1 VGGFAQW
8 LGSRLANRMS
18 QPISLLI
25 CALGGEGGGLLS
37 EWLMHTARLGGY
49 PAQSTSIPGVAQRTG
64 ATTYYIEVLPT
75 PLFQLQGRTPVFSLN
90 PVPGALDAL
99 VSSELLET
107 ARQITLGLV
116 SPERTRVFSSSA
128 RALTTLERMPLGD
141 GRLDSAHLE
150 SVIHQFSKE
159 AHVWDFGAMAQAN
172 GTMVSAVMLG
182 VIAGSGLLPFARE
195 HYEATLQDSGTHSAA
210 SLKGFAAGL
219 MRMQNTQAM
228 HAMQQDIQLDA
239 QSAAP
244 LTSNPYSAALQDL
257 PAHLRE
263 LATLGYSRLC
273 DYQSRAYADLYL
285 SRLQQVLRAEEQADP
300 VITQGYQASLETA
313 RWLALWMAFD
323 DIVRVADLKSRASR
337 WQRVAREVKLQEDDL
352 LHLYDHFKPGVP
364 EFAAL
369 LPSWLATPL
378 QRWDKRRA
386 LSGQSPWALP
396 LKIGTH
402 SVMGMLA
409 LRTLASFKWLRPFGS
424 RFHAEQADILQWLQ
438 AVCTGLQQDGSLGH
452 EVAMCGRLIKGYGS
466 TNERGRHNLQHILT
480 HLAASPVHTDAA
492 WRSTAVAQAREAALQ
507 DEAGTAMDA
516 KLRGLGV
523 PARPVAEQPLR
534 FVRNASLATKGRP

>member
-1 VGGFAQW
+1 MGGFAQW
-8 LGSRLANRMS
+8 LGSRLANCMS

-37 EWLMHTARLGGY
+37 EWLMHTARLSGY

-75 PLFQLQGRTPVFSLN
+75 PLTELQGKTPVFSLN
-90 PVPGALDAL
+90 PVPGALDAMI
-99 VSSELLET
+99 SSELLET

-128 RALTTLERMPLGD
+128 RALTTLERMPMGD
-141 GRLDSAHLE
+141 GRLDSASLTAL
-150 SVIHQFSKE
+150 VQQFSKE

-182 VIAGSGLLPFARE
+182 VIAGSGLLPFERK
-195 HYEATLQDSGTHSAA
+195 HFEAALQDSGAHSTA

-219 MRMQNTQAM
+219 ARVQNTQAL
-228 HAMQQDIQLDA
+228 HAMQQDDEKALTPTVEKT
-239 QSAAP
+239 SA
-244 LTSNPYSAALQDL
+244 L
-257 PAHLRE
+257 PSLPPVVGE
-263 LATLGYSRLC
+263 LAALGYSRLC
-273 DYQSRAYADLYL
+273 DYQSKAYADLYL
-285 SRLQQVLRAEEQADP
+285 SRLQQVLRAEEQADATHTH
-300 VITQGYQASLETA
+300 VYQASRETA

-352 LHLYDHFKPGVP
+352 LRLYDHFKPGVP

-386 LSGQSPWALP
+386 LSGQPPWALP

-424 RFHAEQADILQWLQ
+424 RFHTEQADITQWLQ
-438 AVCTGLQQDGSLGH
+438 AVCMGLQQDWSLGH

-480 HLAASPVHTDAA
+480 HLAASPVHTEAA

-534 FVRNASLATKGRP
+534 FVRNASLQPKGRP

>member
-1 VGGFAQW
+1 MGRCTKQ

-37 EWLMHTARLGGY
+37 EWLMHTARLSGY

-75 PLFQLQGRTPVFSLN
+75 PTSQLQGKTPVFSLN

-116 SPERTRVFSSSA
+116 SPERTQVFSSSA
-128 RALTTLERMPLGD
+128 RALTTLERIPMGD
-141 GRLDSAHLE
+141 GRLDSAQLTQ
-150 SVIHQFSKE
+150 VVQQFSKE

-182 VIAGSGLLPFARE
+182 VIAGSSVLPFSRE
-195 HYEATLQDSGTHSAA
+195 HYEATLKGSGAHSAA
-210 SLKGFAAGL
+210 SLKGFAAGCA
-219 MRMQNTQAM
+219 RVQNAQTVQAM
-228 HAMQQDIQLDA
+228 LNDDHPDVQASSPVA
-239 QSAAP
+239 SSVP
-244 LTSNPYSAALQDL
+244 PALQAL
-257 PAHLRE
+257 PVNVRE

-273 DYQSRAYADLYL
+273 DYQSRAYADLYVE
-285 SRLQQVLRAEEQADP
+285 RLQTVVKAEALADAQH
-300 VITQGYQASLETA
+300 TQTFPASRETA

-369 LPSWLATPL
+369 LPSWLAMPL
-378 QRWDKRRA
+378 QRWDKQRA
-386 LSGQSPWALP
+386 LRGQNPWALP

-402 SVMGMLA
+402 SVVGMLA
-409 LRTLASFKWLRPFGS
+409 LRTLASFKWLRPLGS
-424 RFHAEQADILQWLQ
+424 RFHAEQADIVQWLQ
-438 AVCTGLQQDGSLGH
+438 AICTGLQQDGSLGH

-466 TNERGRHNLQHILT
+466 TNERGRSNLQHILI
-480 HLAASPVHTDAA
+480 HLADSPVHTDAE
-492 WRSTAVAQAREAALQ
+492 WRTHAVAQAREAALQ
-507 DEAGTAMDA
+507 DEAGTALDQQ
-516 KLRGLGV
+516 LRGLGV
-523 PARPVAEQPLR
+523 AARPVAEHPLR
-534 FVRNASLATKGRP
+534 FVRNASLSTKGRP

>member
-1 VGGFAQW
+1 
-8 LGSRLANRMS
+8 MS

-37 EWLMHTARLGGY
+37 EWLMHTARLSGY

-75 PLFQLQGRTPVFSLN
+75 PLSQLQGKTPVFSLN

-107 ARQITLGLV
+107 TRQIALGMV
-116 SPERTRVFSSSA
+116 SPERTQVFSSSA
-128 RALTTLERMPLGD
+128 RALTTLERMPMGD

-150 SVIHQFSKE
+150 SVVQQFSKE

-182 VIAGSGLLPFARE
+182 VIAGSGLLPFTRE
-195 HYEATLQDSGTHSAA
+195 HYEATLKDSGAHSAA
-210 SLKGFAAGL
+210 SLKGFAAGFS
-219 MRMQNTQAM
+219 RVQNAQTVQAM
-228 HAMQQDIQLDA
+228 LNDDHPDVQASSPVA
-239 QSAAP
+239 SSVP
-244 LTSNPYSAALQDL
+244 PALQAL
-257 PAHLRE
+257 PVDVRE

-273 DYQSRAYADLYL
+273 DYQSPAYADLYVE
-285 SRLQQVLRAEEQADP
+285 RLQTVVKAEALADAQH
-300 VITQGYQASLETA
+300 TQTFPASRETA

-337 WQRVAREVKLQEDDL
+337 WQRVAREVKLQEDEF

-369 LPSWLATPL
+369 LPSWLAMPL
-378 QRWDKRRA
+378 QRWDKQRA
-386 LSGQSPWALP
+386 LRGQNPWALP

-402 SVMGMLA
+402 SVVGMLA
-409 LRTLASFKWLRPFGS
+409 LRTLSSFKWLRPYGS
-424 RFHAEQADILQWLQ
+424 RFHAEQADIKQWLQ

-466 TNERGRHNLQHILT
+466 TNERGRSNLQHILT

-492 WRSTAVAQAREAALQ
+492 WRTHAVAQAREAALQ
-507 DEAGTAMDA
+507 DEAGTALDQQ
-516 KLRGLGV
+516 LRGLGV
-523 PARPVAEQPLR
+523 DARPVAEQPLR
-534 FVRNASLATKGRP
+534 FVRNASLSTKGRP

>member
-1 VGGFAQW
+1 
-8 LGSRLANRMS
+8 MS

-37 EWLMHTARLGGY
+37 EWLMHTARLSGY

-75 PLFQLQGRTPVFSLN
+75 PLSQLQGKTPVFSLN

-116 SPERTRVFSSSA
+116 SPERTQVFSSSA
-128 RALTTLERMPLGD
+128 RALTTLERMPMGD
-141 GRLDSAHLE
+141 GRLDSAQLTQ
-150 SVIHQFSKE
+150 VVQQFSKE
-159 AHVWDFGAMAQAN
+159 AHIWDFGAMAQAN

-195 HYEATLQDSGTHSAA
+195 HYEATLKDSGAHSAA
-210 SLKGFAAGL
+210 SLKGFAAGFA
-219 MRMQNTQAM
+219 RVQNAQTVQAM
-228 HAMQQDIQLDA
+228 LNDDHPDVQPSSPVASSL
-239 QSAAP
+239 P
-244 LTSNPYSAALQDL
+244 PALQAL
-257 PAHLRE
+257 PADVCE

-273 DYQSRAYADLYL
+273 DYQSRAYADLYVE
-285 SRLQQVLRAEEQADP
+285 RLQTVVKAEALANPKVPQTFP
-300 VITQGYQASLETA
+300 ASRETA

-337 WQRVAREVKLQEDDL
+337 WQRVAREVKLQEDEL

-369 LPSWLATPL
+369 LPTWLAKPL

-386 LSGQSPWALP
+386 LSGQTPWALP

-402 SVMGMLA
+402 SVVGMLA
-409 LRTLASFKWLRPFGS
+409 LRTLSSFKWLRPYGS
-424 RFHAEQADILQWLQ
+424 RFHAEQADILQWLH
-438 AVCTGLQQDGSLGH
+438 AVCTALQQDGSLGH

-466 TNERGRHNLQHILT
+466 TNERGRSNLQHILT
-480 HLAASPVHTDAA
+480 HLADSPVHTDAA
-492 WRSTAVAQAREAALQ
+492 WRTHAVAQAREAALQ
-507 DEAGTAMDA
+507 DEAGTALDQQ
-516 KLRGLGV
+516 LRGLGV
-523 PARPVAEQPLR
+523 AARPVAEQPLR
-534 FVRNASLATKGRP
+534 FVRNASLQPKGRP

>member
-1 VGGFAQW
+1 
-8 LGSRLANRMS
+8 MS

-37 EWLMHTARLGGY
+37 EWLMHTARLSGY

-75 PLFQLQGRTPVFSLN
+75 PLTELQGKTPVFSLN
-90 PVPGALDAL
+90 PVPGALDAMI
-99 VSSELLET
+99 SSELLET

-128 RALTTLERMPLGD
+128 RALTTLERMPMGD
-141 GRLDSAHLE
+141 GRLDSASLTAL
-150 SVIHQFSKE
+150 VQQFSKE
-159 AHVWDFGAMAQAN
+159 AHIWDFGAMAQAN

-182 VIAGSGLLPFARE
+182 VIAGSGLLPFERQ
-195 HYEATLQDSGTHSAA
+195 HFEATLRESGTHSAA
-210 SLKGFAAGL
+210 SLKGFTAGFA
-219 MRMQNTQAM
+219 RVQNTQAL
-228 HAMQQDIQLDA
+228 HAMQQDDEKALA
-239 QSAAP
+239 PTVVKTSA
-244 LTSNPYSAALQDL
+244 L
-257 PAHLRE
+257 PSLPPVVGE
-263 LATLGYSRLC
+263 LAALGYSRLC
-273 DYQSRAYADLYL
+273 DYQSKVYADLYL
-285 SRLQQVLRAEEQADP
+285 SRLQQVLRAEEQADATH
-300 VITQGYQASLETA
+300 VHGYQTSRETA

-352 LHLYDHFKPGVP
+352 LHVYDHFKPGVP

-378 QRWDKRRA
+378 QRWDKRRV

-424 RFHAEQADILQWLQ
+424 RFHTEQADILQWLQ
-438 AVCTGLQQDGSLGH
+438 AVCMGLQQDWSLGH

-492 WRSTAVAQAREAALQ
+492 WRSTAVAEAREAALQ

-534 FVRNASLATKGRP
+534 FVRNASLQPKGRP

>member
-1 VGGFAQW
+1 MGGFAQW
-8 LGSRLANRMS
+8 LGSRLANCMS

-37 EWLMHTARLGGY
+37 EWLMHTARLSGY

-75 PLFQLQGRTPVFSLN
+75 PLTELQGKTPVFSLN
-90 PVPGALDAL
+90 PVPGALDAMI
-99 VSSELLET
+99 SSELLET

-128 RALTTLERMPLGD
+128 RALTTLERMPMGD
-141 GRLDSAHLE
+141 GRLDSASLTAL
-150 SVIHQFSKE
+150 VQQFSKE

-182 VIAGSGLLPFARE
+182 VIAGSGLWPFERK
-195 HYEATLQDSGTHSAA
+195 HFEATLQDSGAHSAA

-219 MRMQNTQAM
+219 ARVQNTQAV
-228 HAMQQDIQLDA
+228 HAMQQDDEKALA
-239 QSAAP
+239 PTVVKSSA
-244 LTSNPYSAALQDL
+244 L
-257 PAHLRE
+257 PSLPPVVGE
-263 LATLGYSRLC
+263 LAALGYSRLC
-273 DYQSRAYADLYL
+273 DYQSKVYADLYL
-285 SRLQQVLRAEEQADP
+285 SRLQQVLQAEEQADATH
-300 VITQGYQASLETA
+300 VHGYQTSRETA

-424 RFHAEQADILQWLQ
+424 RFHTEQADISQWLQ
-438 AVCTGLQQDGSLGH
+438 AVCMGLQQDWSLGH

-534 FVRNASLATKGRP
+534 FVRNASLQPKGRP

>member
-1 VGGFAQW
+1 MGGFAQW
-8 LGSRLANRMS
+8 LGSRLANCMS

-37 EWLMHTARLGGY
+37 EWLMHTARLSGY

-75 PLFQLQGRTPVFSLN
+75 PLTELQGKTPVFSLN
-90 PVPGALDAL
+90 PVPGALDAMI
-99 VSSELLET
+99 SSELLET

-128 RALTTLERMPLGD
+128 RALTTLERMPMGD
-141 GRLDSAHLE
+141 GRLDSASLTAL
-150 SVIHQFSKE
+150 VQQFSKE

-182 VIAGSGLLPFARE
+182 VIAGSGLLPFERK
-195 HYEATLQDSGTHSAA
+195 HFEAALQDSGAHSTA

-219 MRMQNTQAM
+219 ARVQNTQAL
-228 HAMQQDIQLDA
+228 HAMQQDDEKALTPTVDKT
-239 QSAAP
+239 SA
-244 LTSNPYSAALQDL
+244 L
-257 PAHLRE
+257 PSLPPAVGE
-263 LATLGYSRLC
+263 LAALGYSRLY
-273 DYQSRAYADLYL
+273 DYQSKVYADLYL
-285 SRLQQVLRAEEQADP
+285 SRLQQVLRAEEQADATHTH
-300 VITQGYQASLETA
+300 VYQASRETA

-352 LHLYDHFKPGVP
+352 LRLYDHFKPGVP

-386 LSGQSPWALP
+386 LSGQPPWALP

-424 RFHAEQADILQWLQ
+424 RFHTEQADITQWLQ
-438 AVCTGLQQDGSLGH
+438 AVCMGLQQDWSLGH

-480 HLAASPVHTDAA
+480 HLAASPIHTDAA

-534 FVRNASLATKGRP
+534 FVRNASLQPKGRP

>member
-1 VGGFAQW
+1 
-8 LGSRLANRMS
+8 MS

-37 EWLMHTARLGGY
+37 EWLMHTARLSGY

-75 PLFQLQGRTPVFSLN
+75 PLTELQGKTPVFSLN
-90 PVPGALDAL
+90 PVPGALDAMI
-99 VSSELLET
+99 SSELLET

-128 RALTTLERMPLGD
+128 RALTTLERMPMGD
-141 GRLDSAHLE
+141 GRLDSASLTAL
-150 SVIHQFSKE
+150 VQKFSKE
-159 AHVWDFGAMAQAN
+159 SHLWDFGAMAQAN

-182 VIAGSGLLPFARE
+182 VIAGSGLLPFERKHFE
-195 HYEATLQDSGTHSAA
+195 DTLKDSGAAHSAA
-210 SLKGFAAGL
+210 SLKGFAAGFA
-219 MRMQNTQAM
+219 RVQHTQAL
-228 HAMQQDIQLDA
+228 HAMQQEIQLDA
-239 QSAAP
+239 QSEAH
-244 LTSNPYSAALQDL
+244 LTSNLHPAALQDL
-257 PAHLRE
+257 PAHVHE

-273 DYQSRAYADLYL
+273 DYQSKVYADLYL
-285 SRLQQVLRAEEQADP
+285 SRLQQVLQAEEQADA
-300 VITQGYQASLETA
+300 THTHGYQASRETA

-352 LHLYDHFKPGVP
+352 LNLYDHFKPGVP

-386 LSGQSPWALP
+386 LSGQTPWALP

-424 RFHAEQADILQWLQ
+424 RFHAEQADISQWLQ
-438 AVCTGLQQDGSLGH
+438 AVCMGLQQDWSLGH

-534 FVRNASLATKGRP
+534 FVRNASLQPKGRP

>member
-1 VGGFAQW
+1 MGGFAQW
-8 LGSRLANRMS
+8 LGSRLANCMS

-37 EWLMHTARLGGY
+37 EWLMHTARLSGY

-75 PLFQLQGRTPVFSLN
+75 PLTELQGKTPVFSLN
-90 PVPGALDAL
+90 PVPGALDAMI
-99 VSSELLET
+99 SSELLET

-128 RALTTLERMPLGD
+128 RALTTLERMPMGD
-141 GRLDSAHLE
+141 GRLDSASLTAL
-150 SVIHQFSKE
+150 VQQFSKE
-159 AHVWDFGAMAQAN
+159 AHVWDFGVMAQAN

-182 VIAGSGLLPFARE
+182 VIAGSGLLPFERK
-195 HYEATLQDSGTHSAA
+195 HFEAALQDSGAHSTA

-219 MRMQNTQAM
+219 ARVQNTQAL
-228 HAMQQDIQLDA
+228 HAMQQDDEKALTPTVDKT
-239 QSAAP
+239 SA
-244 LTSNPYSAALQDL
+244 L
-257 PAHLRE
+257 PSLPPAVGE
-263 LATLGYSRLC
+263 LAALGYSRLY
-273 DYQSRAYADLYL
+273 DYQSKVYADLYL
-285 SRLQQVLRAEEQADP
+285 SRLQQVLRAEEQADATHTH
-300 VITQGYQASLETA
+300 VYQASRETA

-352 LHLYDHFKPGVP
+352 LRLYDHFKPGVP

-386 LSGQSPWALP
+386 LSGQPPWALP

-424 RFHAEQADILQWLQ
+424 RFHTEQADITQWLQ
-438 AVCTGLQQDGSLGH
+438 AVCMGLQQDWSLGH

-480 HLAASPVHTDAA
+480 HLAASPIHTDAA

-534 FVRNASLATKGRP
+534 FVRNASLQPKGRP

>member
-1 VGGFAQW
+1 MGGFAQW
-8 LGSRLANRMS
+8 LGSRLANCMS

-37 EWLMHTARLGGY
+37 EWLMHTARLSGY

-75 PLFQLQGRTPVFSLN
+75 PLTELQGKTPVFSLN
-90 PVPGALDAL
+90 PVPGALDAMI
-99 VSSELLET
+99 SSELLET

-128 RALTTLERMPLGD
+128 RALTTLERMPMGD
-141 GRLDSAHLE
+141 GRLDSASLTAL
-150 SVIHQFSKE
+150 VQQFSKE
-159 AHVWDFGAMAQAN
+159 AHVWDFGVMAQAN

-182 VIAGSGLLPFARE
+182 VIAGSGLLPFERK
-195 HYEATLQDSGTHSAA
+195 HFEAALQDSGAHSTA

-219 MRMQNTQAM
+219 ARVQNTQAL
-228 HAMQQDIQLDA
+228 HAMQQDDEKALTPTVDKT
-239 QSAAP
+239 SA
-244 LTSNPYSAALQDL
+244 L
-257 PAHLRE
+257 PSLPPAVGE
-263 LATLGYSRLC
+263 LAALGYSRLY
-273 DYQSRAYADLYL
+273 DYQSKVYADLYL
-285 SRLQQVLRAEEQADP
+285 SRLQQVLRAEEQADATH
-300 VITQGYQASLETA
+300 VHGYQTSRETA

-352 LHLYDHFKPGVP
+352 LRLYDHFKPGVP

-386 LSGQSPWALP
+386 LSGQPPWALP

-424 RFHAEQADILQWLQ
+424 RFHTEQADITQWLQ
-438 AVCTGLQQDGSLGH
+438 AVCMGLQQDWSLGH

-480 HLAASPVHTDAA
+480 HLAASPIHTDAA

-534 FVRNASLATKGRP
+534 FVRNASLQPKGRP

>member
-1 VGGFAQW
+1 MGGFAQW

-37 EWLMHTARLGGY
+37 EWLMHTARLSGY

-75 PLFQLQGRTPVFSLN
+75 PLTELQGKTPVFSLN
-90 PVPGALDAL
+90 PVPGALDAMI
-99 VSSELLET
+99 SSELLET
-107 ARQITLGLV
+107 ARQVTLGLV

-128 RALTTLERMPLGD
+128 RALTTLERMPMGD
-141 GRLDSAHLE
+141 GRLDSDSLTAL
-150 SVIHQFSKE
+150 VQQFSKE

-182 VIAGSGLLPFARE
+182 VIAGSGLLPFERK
-195 HYEATLQDSGTHSAA
+195 HFEATLQDSGAHSAA

-219 MRMQNTQAM
+219 ARVQNTQAL
-228 HAMQQDIQLDA
+228 HAMQQDDEKAL
-239 QSAAP
+239 AP
-244 LTSNPYSAALQDL
+244 AVDKTFALPSLPPAVGELAAL
-257 PAHLRE
+257 
-263 LATLGYSRLC
+263 GYNRLC
-273 DYQSRAYADLYL
+273 DYQSKVYADLYL
-285 SRLQQVLRAEEQADP
+285 SRLQQVLRAEEQADA
-300 VITQGYQASLETA
+300 TQTHVYQASRETA

-337 WQRVAREVKLQEDDL
+337 WQRVAREVKLQKDDL
-352 LHLYDHFKPGVP
+352 LRLYDHFKPGVP

-369 LPSWLATPL
+369 LPSWVATPL

-386 LSGQSPWALP
+386 LSGQTPWALP
-396 LKIGTH
+396 LKIGSH

-424 RFHAEQADILQWLQ
+424 RFHTEQADITQWLQ
-438 AVCTGLQQDGSLGH
+438 AVCMGLQQDWSLGH

-492 WRSTAVAQAREAALQ
+492 WRSTAVAQARESALQ

-534 FVRNASLATKGRP
+534 FVRNASLQPKGRP

>member
-1 VGGFAQW
+1 MGGFAQW
-8 LGSRLANRMS
+8 LGSRLANCMS

-37 EWLMHTARLGGY
+37 EWLMHTARLSGY

-75 PLFQLQGRTPVFSLN
+75 PLTELQGKTPVFSLN
-90 PVPGALDAL
+90 PVPGALDAMI
-99 VSSELLET
+99 SSELLET
-107 ARQITLGLV
+107 ARQVTLGLV

-128 RALTTLERMPLGD
+128 RALTTLERMPMGD
-141 GRLDSAHLE
+141 GRLDSASLTAL
-150 SVIHQFSKE
+150 VQQFSKE

-182 VIAGSGLLPFARE
+182 VIAGSGLLPFERK
-195 HYEATLQDSGTHSAA
+195 HFEAALQDSGAHSTA

-219 MRMQNTQAM
+219 ARVQNTQAL
-228 HAMQQDIQLDA
+228 HAMQQDDEKALTPTVEKT
-239 QSAAP
+239 SA
-244 LTSNPYSAALQDL
+244 L
-257 PAHLRE
+257 PSLPPAVGE
-263 LATLGYSRLC
+263 LAALGYSRLY
-273 DYQSRAYADLYL
+273 DYQSKVYADLYL
-285 SRLQQVLRAEEQADP
+285 SRLQQVLRAEEQADATHTH
-300 VITQGYQASLETA
+300 VYQASRETA

-352 LHLYDHFKPGVP
+352 LRLYDHFKPGVP

-386 LSGQSPWALP
+386 LSGQPPWALP

-424 RFHAEQADILQWLQ
+424 RFHTEQADITQWLQ
-438 AVCTGLQQDGSLGH
+438 AVCMGLQQDWSLGH

-480 HLAASPVHTDAA
+480 HLAASPIHTDAA

-534 FVRNASLATKGRP
+534 FVRNASLQPKGRP

>member
-1 VGGFAQW
+1 MGGFAQW

-37 EWLMHTARLGGY
+37 EWLMHTAQLSGY

-75 PLFQLQGRTPVFSLN
+75 PLTELQGKTPVFSLN
-90 PVPGALDAL
+90 PVPGALDAMI
-99 VSSELLET
+99 SSELLET

-141 GRLDSAHLE
+141 GRLDSASLTAL
-150 SVIHQFSKE
+150 VQQFSKE

-182 VIAGSGLLPFARE
+182 VIAGSGLWPFERK
-195 HYEATLQDSGTHSAA
+195 HFEATLQDSGAHSAA

-219 MRMQNTQAM
+219 ARVQNTQAV
-228 HAMQQDIQLDA
+228 HAMQQDDEKALA
-239 QSAAP
+239 PTVVKSSA
-244 LTSNPYSAALQDL
+244 L
-257 PAHLRE
+257 PSLPPVVGE
-263 LATLGYSRLC
+263 LAALGYSRLC
-273 DYQSRAYADLYL
+273 DYQSKVYADLYL
-285 SRLQQVLRAEEQADP
+285 SRLQQVLQAEEQADATH
-300 VITQGYQASLETA
+300 VHGYQTSRETA

-424 RFHAEQADILQWLQ
+424 RFHTEQADISQWLQ
-438 AVCTGLQQDGSLGH
+438 AVCMGLQQDWSLGH

-534 FVRNASLATKGRP
+534 FVRNASLQPKGRP

>member
-1 VGGFAQW
+1 MGGFAQW
-8 LGSRLANRMS
+8 LGSRLANCMS

-37 EWLMHTARLGGY
+37 EWLMHTARLSGY

-75 PLFQLQGRTPVFSLN
+75 PLTELQGKTPVFSLN
-90 PVPGALDAL
+90 PVPGALDAMI
-99 VSSELLET
+99 SSELLET

-128 RALTTLERMPLGD
+128 RALTTLERMPMGD
-141 GRLDSAHLE
+141 GRLDSASLTAL
-150 SVIHQFSKE
+150 VQQFSKE

-182 VIAGSGLLPFARE
+182 VIAGSGLLPFERK
-195 HYEATLQDSGTHSAA
+195 HFEAALQDSGAHSTA

-219 MRMQNTQAM
+219 ARVQNTQAL
-228 HAMQQDIQLDA
+228 HAMQQDDEKALTPTVDKT
-239 QSAAP
+239 SA
-244 LTSNPYSAALQDL
+244 L
-257 PAHLRE
+257 PSLPPAVGE
-263 LATLGYSRLC
+263 LAALGYSRLY
-273 DYQSRAYADLYL
+273 DYQSKVYADLYL
-285 SRLQQVLRAEEQADP
+285 SRLQQVLRAEEQADATHTH
-300 VITQGYQASLETA
+300 VYQASRETA

-352 LHLYDHFKPGVP
+352 LRLYDHFKPGVP

-386 LSGQSPWALP
+386 LSGQPPWALP

-402 SVMGMLA
+402 SVMGILA

-424 RFHAEQADILQWLQ
+424 RFHTEQADITQWLQ
-438 AVCTGLQQDGSLGH
+438 AVCMGLQQDWSLGH

-480 HLAASPVHTDAA
+480 HLAASPIHTDAA

-534 FVRNASLATKGRP
+534 FVRNASLQPKGRP

>member
-1 VGGFAQW
+1 
-8 LGSRLANRMS
+8 MS

-37 EWLMHTARLGGY
+37 EWLMHTARLSGY

-75 PLFQLQGRTPVFSLN
+75 PLSQLQGKTPVFSLN

-107 ARQITLGLV
+107 TRQIALGMV
-116 SPERTRVFSSSA
+116 SPERTQVFSSSA
-128 RALTTLERMPLGD
+128 RALTTLERMNMGD
-141 GRLDSAHLE
+141 GRLDSAQLAQ
-150 SVIHQFSKE
+150 VVQQFSKE

-182 VIAGSGLLPFARE
+182 VIAGSGLLPFTRE
-195 HYEATLQDSGTHSAA
+195 HYEATLKDSGAHSAA
-210 SLKGFAAGL
+210 SLKGFAAGFS
-219 MRMQNTQAM
+219 RVQNAQTVQAM
-228 HAMQQDIQLDA
+228 LNDDHPDVQASSPVA
-239 QSAAP
+239 SSVP
-244 LTSNPYSAALQDL
+244 PALQAL
-257 PAHLRE
+257 PVDVRE

-273 DYQSRAYADLYL
+273 DYQSPAYADLYVE
-285 SRLQQVLRAEEQADP
+285 RLQTVVKAEALADAQH
-300 VITQGYQASLETA
+300 TQTFPASRETA

-337 WQRVAREVKLQEDDL
+337 WQRVAREVKLQEDEL

-369 LPSWLATPL
+369 LPSWLAMPL

-386 LSGQSPWALP
+386 LSGQTPWALP

-402 SVMGMLA
+402 SVVGMLA
-409 LRTLASFKWLRPFGS
+409 LRTLSSFKWLRPYGS
-424 RFHAEQADILQWLQ
+424 RFHAEQADIKQWLL

-466 TNERGRHNLQHILT
+466 TNERGRSNLQHILT

-492 WRSTAVAQAREAALQ
+492 WRTHAVAQAREAALQ
-507 DEAGTAMDA
+507 DEAGTALDQQ
-516 KLRGLGV
+516 LRGLGV
-523 PARPVAEQPLR
+523 DARPVAEQPLR
-534 FVRNASLATKGRP
+534 FVRNASLSTKGRP

>member
-1 VGGFAQW
+1 
-8 LGSRLANRMS
+8 MS
-18 QPISLLI
+18 QPISLLV

-37 EWLMHTARLGGY
+37 EWLMDTARLSGF

-64 ATTYYIEVLPT
+64 ATTYYIEVLPA
-75 PLFQLQGRTPVFSLN
+75 PLSQLQGKTPVFSLN

-107 ARQITLGLV
+107 ARQISLGLV

-128 RALTTLERMPLGD
+128 RALTTLERMPMGD
-141 GRLDSAHLE
+141 GRLDSADLTAL
-150 SVIHQFSKE
+150 VQQFSKE

-182 VIAGSGLLPFARE
+182 VIAGSGLLPFAPE
-195 HYEATLQDSGTHSAA
+195 HFEATLRESGAHSAA
-210 SLKGFAAGL
+210 SLKGFSAGFA
-219 MRMQNTQAM
+219 RVQTTQALN
-228 HAMQQDIQLDA
+228 AMQQDIQLDA
-239 QSAAP
+239 PSAAP
-244 LTSNPYSAALQDL
+244 LRSNPHPTALQDL
-257 PAHLRE
+257 PVLVRE
-263 LATLGYSRLC
+263 LASLGYSRLC

-285 SRLQQVLRAEEQADP
+285 ERLRQVVQTEEQTDTEQAH
-300 VITQGYQASLETA
+300 GYQASRETA

-337 WQRVAREVKLQEDDL
+337 WQRVAREVKLQDNDL

-369 LPSWLATPL
+369 LPMWLATPL

-386 LSGQSPWALP
+386 LSGRTPWALP

-409 LRTLASFKWLRPFGS
+409 LRTLASFKWLRPHGS
-424 RFHAEQADILQWLQ
+424 RFQLEQADITQWLQ
-438 AVCTGLQQDGSLGH
+438 AVCTGLQQGGSLGH
-452 EVAMCGRLIKGYGS
+452 EVAQCGRLIKGYGS

-480 HLAASPVHTDAA
+480 HLVASPLHSDAA
-492 WRSTAVAQAREAALQ
+492 WRSAAVAQARDAALE
-507 DEAGTAMDA
+507 DEAGSVLDA

-534 FVRNASLATKGRP
+534 FVRNASLQPKGRP

>member
-1 VGGFAQW
+1 
-8 LGSRLANRMS
+8 MS

-37 EWLMHTARLGGY
+37 EWLMHTARLSGY

-75 PLFQLQGRTPVFSLN
+75 PLTELQGKTPVFSLN
-90 PVPGALDAL
+90 PVPGALDAMI
-99 VSSELLET
+99 SSELLET

-128 RALTTLERMPLGD
+128 RALTTLERMPMGD
-141 GRLDSAHLE
+141 GRLDSASLTAL
-150 SVIHQFSKE
+150 VQQFSKE

-182 VIAGSGLLPFARE
+182 VIAGSGLLPFERK
-195 HYEATLQDSGTHSAA
+195 HFEAALQVSGAHSTA

-219 MRMQNTQAM
+219 ARVQNTQAL
-228 HAMQQDIQLDA
+228 HAMQQDDEKALTPTVDKT
-239 QSAAP
+239 SA
-244 LTSNPYSAALQDL
+244 L
-257 PAHLRE
+257 PSLPPVVGE
-263 LATLGYSRLC
+263 LASLGYSRLC
-273 DYQSRAYADLYL
+273 DYQSKVYADLYL
-285 SRLQQVLRAEEQADP
+285 SRLQQVLRAEEQADATHTH
-300 VITQGYQASLETA
+300 VYQASRETA

-352 LHLYDHFKPGVP
+352 LRLYDHFKPGVP

-386 LSGQSPWALP
+386 LSGQPPWALP

-424 RFHAEQADILQWLQ
+424 RFHTEQADITQWLQ
-438 AVCTGLQQDGSLGH
+438 AVCMGLQQDWSLGH

-480 HLAASPVHTDAA
+480 HLAASPVHTEAA

-534 FVRNASLATKGRP
+534 FVRNASLQPKGRP